1 MKYSRELIDKLVKE
15 YGSPLY
21 IFNEDEFRR
30 NYKHFVSAM
39 SSVYDKYHLS
49 YSYKTNYCPYICK
62 VVKELG
68 GYAEVVS
75 DMEYYFAKK
84 LGYRDDEIIY
94 NGPYKGELSHEMVLN
109 GGLLNIDNLDELN
122 IIIDLAKRNSERDIN
137 IGLRIN
143 VNIGQSFIS
152 RFGIDTDGS
161 DLEKALNKI
170 HEISNLHIQGLHLH
184 VGQSRTTESWS
195 NRAKRMIEVIDKY
208 FKGYRLKYI
217 DLGSGMFGE
226 MDDYLGDQFS
236 KNRPVYEDYAKAI
249 GNVVNDYYRDYNYED
264 KPILFT
270 EPGTTIINHYIDFVG
285 SVFSI
290 KHIKGQDIVV
300 MDCSK
305 HNLGEICT
313 LKSLPVEVIRNGE
326 GNEVNNANIVGYTCL
341 EHDVMYRGLSGNIGV
356 GDYILFGN
364 VGGYSN
370 VDKPPFILPN
380 CAMVS
385 VKEGEARLIKRRETY
400 EDILAT
406 YVI

>member
-1 MKYSRELIDKLVKE
+1 MKYGKKLIDKLVKE

-39 SSVYDKYHLS
+39 SSAYDKYHLS

-161 DLEKALNKI
+161 DLEKALNKKFQP
-170 HEISNLHIQGLHLH
+170 L
-184 VGQSRTTESWS
+184 
-195 NRAKRMIEVIDKY
+195 VI
-208 FKGYRLKYI
+208 
-217 DLGSGMFGE
+217 
-226 MDDYLGDQFS
+226 
-236 KNRPVYEDYAKAI
+236 
-249 GNVVNDYYRDYNYED
+249 
-264 KPILFT
+264 
-270 EPGTTIINHYIDFVG
+270 
-285 SVFSI
+285 
-290 KHIKGQDIVV
+290 
-300 MDCSK
+300 
-305 HNLGEICT
+305 
-313 LKSLPVEVIRNGE
+313 
-326 GNEVNNANIVGYTCL
+326 
-341 EHDVMYRGLSGNIGV
+341 
-356 GDYILFGN
+356 
-364 VGGYSN
+364 
-370 VDKPPFILPN
+370 
-380 CAMVS
+380 
-385 VKEGEARLIKRRETY
+385 
-400 EDILAT
+400 
-406 YVI
+406 